1 MTRFLLSILLAA
13 ATNVCAQQAALPVT
27 PRQVPKALPI
37 GGDDDPISQPLPEP
51 PPAAQAPASTPP
63 TPEKNG
69 SPATVATTPKPE
81 LPAVV
86 KPEPPPPVP
95 TTPIEADPAAVP
107 SPLDAKPSGDDAV
120 RLQIFLDQAHFGP
133 GVVDGKPGRFTE
145 LAVRSWNE
153 VNGHPIEDW
162 TAVNT
167 AARKAVPNP
176 FAMAIVPDVATE
188 WVNSRLPYKRSLQA
202 KNKRMSYRSFG
213 EFMAERYHCD
223 VPYLITLNGAEKIQ
237 KLKPKDSLIVPNV
250 NPFHIEKIT
259 GAKYEADDA
268 LSARHVVVD
277 TKMNQVRIFEA
288 APAAL
293 VVAEPDAAEI
303 KPVTRANRGLIASFP
318 ITPGQP
324 KFIKYG
330 TWELRNMVELPW
342 WRYDQQLLDTGKRS
356 ENALNIPPGPNSPVG
371 VIWNGTSKPGI
382 GMHGTS
388 DPETIGRARSAGCI
402 RLANWD
408 AIRLPDLI
416 RPGATV
422 EIR

>member
-1 MTRFLLSILLAA
+1 LVSTLAILPAA
-13 ATNVCAQQAALPVT
+13 GQESRAVLVNRPVL
-27 PRQVPKALPI
+27 KALPL
-37 GGDDDPISQPLPEP
+37 GGDEDPASRPAAAVPLP
-51 PPAAQAPASTPP
+51 AN
-63 TPEKNG
+63 PE
-69 SPATVATTPKPE
+69 TV
-81 LPAVV
+81 
-86 KPEPPPPVP
+86 
-95 TTPIEADPAAVP
+95 TPIETVSPP
-107 SPLDAKPSGDDAV
+107 SPLDVKPTGDDAV
-120 RLQIFLDQAHFGP
+120 RLQIFLDEACFGP
-133 GVVDGKPGRFTE
+133 GIIDGRPGRFTE

-153 VNGHPIEDW
+153 VNGHPVDDW

-176 FAMAIVPDVATE
+176 FAVALVPDAATA
-188 WVNSRLPYKRSLQA
+188 WVDATLPTKRSLQA
-202 KNKRMSYRSFG
+202 KKKRMSYRSAG

-223 VPYLITLNGAEKIQ
+223 VPYLIALNGARKINN
-237 KLKPKDSLIVPNV
+237 LKPHDSLIVPNV
-250 NPFHIEKIT
+250 KPFHIEKLT
-259 GAKYEADDA
+259 GAKHEADGA
-268 LSARHVVVD
+268 LSQRHVVVD
-277 TKMNQVRIFEA
+277 TKINQVRIFEA

-293 VVAEPDAAEI
+293 VVAEPGAAEV
-303 KPVTRANRGLIASFP
+303 KPVTRANRGLVASFP

-324 KFIKYG
+324 KFIKFG

-342 WRYDQQLLDTGKRS
+342 WRYDQQLLDTGRRS

-408 AIRLPDLI
+408 AIRLPTLI